1 MVKNATGSI
10 VNLENL
16 QAKKENIIDMRMAI
30 CNSVGNRNYTILQRK
45 VVEIDIIVN
54 AGTFRRQCF

>member
-10 VNLENL
+10 INLENL
-16 QAKKENIIDMRMAI
+16 QAKKENIIQMRMAI

-54 AGTFRRQCF
+54 AGN